1 MIWRGVQVKPYRNSA
16 EKDTVQVGFQY
27 YYHIQADQELTDD
40 LEEAC
45 KLNSTKN
52 KQTKNKNKTVQNFK
66 RGWWYIDDSLLTV

>member
-52 KQTKNKNKTVQNFK
+52 KQTKTKQCRTSSVA
-66 RGWWYIDDSLLTV
+66 GDISTTPS